1 MSAQQ
6 AFMAALFDP
15 QADVPD
21 GLHHPQGGAA
31 QARFAVYRNN
41 VIYGLM
47 QNLRDGFT
55 LLHALLGDAR
65 FDDMARAYALAHPP
79 LSPCMFAYGDE
90 LPAFLQAEAFADVAY
105 AADVARL
112 DLALRHV
119 ALADDAAIAPLDSSA
134 KGGLADKHLPVH
146 PRLQIIASDW
156 PLYDLFLFL
165 TDETETP
172 PDMQQAQ
179 AVMISR
185 AASKITSQ
193 AAAIRPL
200 SPAAC
205 HFITTLR
212 DGQCFADAAQGH
224 TQSTINEA
232 MTRLVQAGF
241 IAA

>member
-1 MSAQQ
+1 
-6 AFMAALFDP
+6 MAALFDP

-55 LLHALLGDAR
+55 LLHALLGDAQ

-90 LPAFLQAEAFADVAY
+90 VPAFLQAEAFVDVAY

-134 KGGLADKHLPVH
+134 KGGSRKHLPVH

-156 PLYDLFLFL
+156 PLYDLFVSHRRNRNA
-165 TDETETP
+165 P
-172 PDMQQAQ
+172 RHA
-179 AVMISR
+179 ASASGMISHCQSNYAPSSGHS
-185 AASKITSQ
+185 AAFTGGLFSQ
-193 AAAIRPL
+193 
-200 SPAAC
+200 
-205 HFITTLR
+205 TLR

-224 TQSTINEA
+224 AIDH
-232 MTRLVQAGF
+232 
-241 IAA
+241 